1 MRTSTRDRSDDQTRV
16 ETNCRERAWSV
27 GTDAPIRDTCYRC
40 RSTVRVSTDIR
51 RARFI
56 GPR

>member
-1 MRTSTRDRSDDQTRV
+1 MGTQDQSDDQTRV
-16 ETNCRERAWSV
+16 ETNCRERACSV